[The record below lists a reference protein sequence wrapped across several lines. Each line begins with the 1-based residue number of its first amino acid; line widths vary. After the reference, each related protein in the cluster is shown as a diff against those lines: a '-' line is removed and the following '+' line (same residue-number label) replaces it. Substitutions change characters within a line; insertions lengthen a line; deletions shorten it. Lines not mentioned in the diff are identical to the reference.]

1 MQTYQMT
8 PLELGA
14 KIKAKEIGVE
24 ELTAYY
30 LNRIDA
36 VDSDVSAFLRAEKE
50 YAMKE
55 AAEVQTK
62 IRCV

>member
-36 VDSDVSAFLRAEKE
+36 VDSDVSAFLRAEKST
-50 YAMKE
+50 
-55 AAEVQTK
+55 Q
-62 IRCV
+62 